1 MEILP
6 PQIRAAAGRKFVLL
20 CAAGTQIRA
29 TVWVLLEKSFQQ
41 KKKGTQISQRVPELW
56 RFKVYHLIF
65 VILCVPCIISV
76 ANE

>member
-29 TVWVLLEKSFQQ
+29 TVWILLEKSFQQ
-41 KKKGTQISQRVPELW
+41 KKRVLKYLKGFQSYGGLS
-56 RFKVYHLIF
+56 LDF

-76 ANE
+76 ANDLS